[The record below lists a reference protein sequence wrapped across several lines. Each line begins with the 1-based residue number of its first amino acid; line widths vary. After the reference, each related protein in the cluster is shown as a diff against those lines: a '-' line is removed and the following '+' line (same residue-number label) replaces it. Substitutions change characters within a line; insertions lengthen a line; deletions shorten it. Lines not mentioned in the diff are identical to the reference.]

1 MYIKFKHKIRLHIL
15 TGTHLASVL
24 QAAWTQL
31 EIPILHCVDFPL
43 TQQRSFYLWQSHT
56 WTQEATTRSC
66 NKKLQPAIPG
76 AREDRRIMQDS
87 SHPAEGT
94 TQLGKLSER
103 LALSPHSGSHSVKTQ
118 ECLIAKAQ
126 YPHH

>member
-1 MYIKFKHKIRLHIL
+1 MDSAPNLHPSPC
-15 TGTHLASVL
+15 G
-24 QAAWTQL
+24 
-31 EIPILHCVDFPL
+31 FPPHSA
-43 TQQRSFYLWQSHT
+43 RSFYLWQSHT

-103 LALSPHSGSHSVKTQ
+103 LALKNSGVLNCQGPVPSSIK
-118 ECLIAKAQ
+118 
-126 YPHH
+126 